1 MSWPRL
7 LYQSRWGL
15 IRLAIA
21 AFVLWTLVADTGAR
35 LARLQLAA
43 MPSFD
48 YAAEVRHL
56 RAAGRYGEALVI
68 ADAGLDATT
77 GAEHSSIEQEK
88 DKTRSEQASILR
100 RLKDAGL
107 GALSG
112 QGDSLEGLV
121 GAIAADMLVVGDVR
135 DLLIQSSRYAVD
147 GEADEVVIALSG
159 LGLALTLAPEIDWV
173 PSLLKIAR
181 KTGAM
186 TRRMGEFV
194 KEAAKAR
201 KLDDLKAILKDTRA
215 LSAAA
220 SPGGAIRLMRFAEE
234 PKDLEKLARFVEREK
249 TGAFALHVTE
259 REGAT
264 LIKEGGVA
272 AEKAVV
278 LAARKGP
285 RGVAWLR
292 TGAYRALVRPHP
304 LVGLVKG
311 LWKGNVQK
319 AVQRALE
326 RMDAHS
332 SWVLPLLASWV
343 LVECGLLGRR
353 WRAAAQLPRKKQS
366 AALASMD

>member
-1 MSWPRL
+1 MKRLKL

-15 IRLAIA
+15 MRLAIGV
-21 AFVLWTLVADTGAR
+21 FVLWTLVADTGAR

-43 MPSFD
+43 MPGFD
-48 YAAEVRHL
+48 YPAEIRHL

-68 ADAGLDATT
+68 ADAGLEATT
-77 GAEHSSIEQEK
+77 GEQQAAIQIEK
-88 DKTRSEQASILR
+88 DKTKSEQSSILR

-107 GALSG
+107 GAVSG

-121 GAIAADMLVVGDVR
+121 GAIAADMLIVGDVR
-135 DLLIQSSRYAVD
+135 DLLIQSSRYVVD
-147 GEADEVVIALSG
+147 GETDEVVLALSG

-194 KEAAKAR
+194 REAAKAR
-201 KLDDLKAILKDTRA
+201 KLEELKALLKDTRA

-220 SPGGAIRLMRFAEE
+220 SPAGAIRIMRFAEE
-234 PKDLEKLARFVEREK
+234 PKELEKLARFVEREK
-249 TGAFALHVTE
+249 AGAFALHVTE

-264 LIKEGGVA
+264 LVKEGGVA

-278 LAARKGP
+278 LAGRKGP

-311 LWKGNVQK
+311 LWKGNVQM
-319 AVQRALE
+319 AVQRGLE
-326 RMDAHS
+326 RLDARA
-332 SWVLPLLASWV
+332 WWLIPLAASWV
-343 LVECGLLGRR
+343 LVELGLLAGR
-353 WRAAAQLPRKKQS
+353 WSRARPDAPPTPA
-366 AALASMD
+366 